1 MASYICLNCEE
12 IDHGDEPCCDAP
24 DLIGVNAMP
33 VEIKYLRAARRED
46 ALRWAG
52 RVNALQ
58 AALREVDARY
68 MRLVKAVAAGVA
80 PQVRP
85 LFLTGPELAAAAAEV
100 VRLTAAH
107 DHQYKMAGLMLRE
120 AERSAAA
127 AAAAS
132 RAQWCG
138 VNVEQE
144 EDAAC
149 YRWLRANWGRLTT
162 HTSYEGGINEP
173 RKVRE
178 ITILPGALGSI
189 DQDSLH
195 RAILRAMSEGEK
207 AC

>member
-1 MASYICLNCEE
+1 VE
-12 IDHGDEPCCDAP
+12 
-24 DLIGVNAMP
+24 DLLA
-33 VEIKYLRAARRED
+33 EIKRLQEARYGD
-46 ALRWAG
+46 VLRWSG
-52 RVNALQ
+52 RVNGMQ
-58 AALREVDARY
+58 ACLRELEERY
-68 MRLVKAVAAGVA
+68 FTLLKAVADGTAM
-80 PQVRP
+80 RP
-85 LFLTGPELAAAAAEV
+85 RHITILNGPEQNKAQASEIERLRAEV

-178 ITILPGALGSI
+178 ITILPGALSPV
-189 DQDSLH
+189 DPDSLH

>member
-1 MASYICLNCEE
+1 
-12 IDHGDEPCCDAP
+12 
-24 DLIGVNAMP
+24 
-33 VEIKYLRAARRED
+33 
-46 ALRWAG
+46 
-52 RVNALQ
+52 
-58 AALREVDARY
+58 
-68 MRLVKAVAAGVA
+68 
-80 PQVRP
+80 
-85 LFLTGPELAAAAAEV
+85 
-100 VRLTAAH
+100 
-107 DHQYKMAGLMLRE
+107 MAGLMLRE

-127 AAAAS
+127 EAAAS

-138 VNVEQE
+138 VNVEHE